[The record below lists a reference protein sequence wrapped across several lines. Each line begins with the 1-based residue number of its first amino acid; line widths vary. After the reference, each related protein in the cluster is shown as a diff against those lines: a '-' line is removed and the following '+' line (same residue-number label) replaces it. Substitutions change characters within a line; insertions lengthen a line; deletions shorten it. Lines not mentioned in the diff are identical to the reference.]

1 LPSSS
6 ASRSRRSAASR
17 CGACSARAVVFCDGV
32 MFAMATEN
40 ALYFRVDEENQAT
53 FSEAEAFPPL
63 NYAKQG
69 ATIDLSFWRVPE
81 RLFDE
86 PDELVALGAKP
97 HWPRRARVSEGGDE
111 WGDHVDRLIKHI
123 HAIDPKGGSF
133 RCPHNISGKVFNCTR
148 VEFEGPGREPINP
161 SG

>member
-1 LPSSS
+1 MSGSMK
-6 ASRSRRSAASR
+6 RTRRRSAKPRPFRRSITRSR
-17 CGACSARAVVFCDGV
+17 
-32 MFAMATEN
+32 
-40 ALYFRVDEENQAT
+40 
-53 FSEAEAFPPL
+53 
-63 NYAKQG
+63 G

-97 HWPRRARVSEGGDE
+97 HWPRRAHVSEGGDE